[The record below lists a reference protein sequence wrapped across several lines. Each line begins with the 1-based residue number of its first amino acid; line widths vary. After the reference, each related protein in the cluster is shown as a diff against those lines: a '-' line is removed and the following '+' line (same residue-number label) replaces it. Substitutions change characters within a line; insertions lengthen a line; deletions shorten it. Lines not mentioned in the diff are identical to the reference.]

1 MVLFLYFSLVPMVF
15 KGRTFG
21 KFITKTRIASF
32 KNVRTRWYQYPLR
45 VGSFLLVM
53 YVIPW
58 LFYRILIPWLDRRS
72 AAAAGLALLSLMVSG
87 IYFFYL
93 FFAAIMA
100 VLHKRL
106 FMKKYPAL
114 TLSVP
119 LQNCKHVPARSKN
132 AALHF
137 PKSQEIQRR
146 RSFHYSSSNPS
157 PASFN
162 R

>member
-1 MVLFLYFSLVPMVF
+1 MFDLIVVALLGGLASTFLRIFHLDIPHFGAMVLFLYFSLVPMVF

-32 KNVRTRWYQYPLR
+32 KNVRTRWYQ
-45 VGSFLLVM
+45 
-53 YVIPW
+53 
-58 LFYRILIPWLDRRS
+58 LDRRS

-106 FMKKYPAL
+106 FYEKISGTHIVSTIAKL
-114 TLSVP
+114 
-119 LQNCKHVPARSKN
+119 
-132 AALHF
+132 
-137 PKSQEIQRR
+137 
-146 RSFHYSSSNPS
+146 
-157 PASFN
+157 
-162 R
+162 

>member
-1 MVLFLYFSLVPMVF
+1 MYGLNTNFCCCSIIKTPPIFDIYIVPNTGGIIYFFSAL
-15 KGRTFG
+15 
-21 KFITKTRIASF
+21 
-32 KNVRTRWYQYPLR
+32 QYPLR

-106 FMKKYPAL
+106 FYEKISGTHIVSTIAKL
-114 TLSVP
+114 
-119 LQNCKHVPARSKN
+119 
-132 AALHF
+132 
-137 PKSQEIQRR
+137 
-146 RSFHYSSSNPS
+146 
-157 PASFN
+157 
-162 R
+162 